1 MKFKNK
7 IIYAV
12 LIILLINTNYV
23 FAEKSDSIKNE
34 IEDNKNKIESLEEE
48 KSNLN
53 SEIQGKKDEVSDLE
67 EIITEK
73 ENELYALQVEISEYQ
88 KQIDNM
94 QSEISELIN
103 SINESKL
110 EVENKEKY
118 VVELKEEE
126 NRIKELLDARIR
138 SVYKVDLS
146 KQYIYMLIKSKNIFE
161 IFQNLNNIN
170 QIINFDKS
178 LIKSYKENQEI
189 ISDEIAQIELKIKEQ
204 EES

>member
-1 MKFKNK
+1 M
-7 IIYAV
+7 
-12 LIILLINTNYV
+12 
-23 FAEKSDSIKNE
+23 
-34 IEDNKNKIESLEEE
+34 
-48 KSNLN
+48 
-53 SEIQGKKDEVSDLE
+53 
-67 EIITEK
+67 
-73 ENELYALQVEISEYQ
+73 YALQVKISEYQ

-204 EES
+204 EESQLAIEEKQSDIMEAKNKVVAI

>member
-67 EIITEK
+67 EIFTEK

-88 KQIDNM
+88 K
-94 QSEISELIN
+94 
-103 SINESKL
+103 
-110 EVENKEKY
+110 
-118 VVELKEEE
+118 
-126 NRIKELLDARIR
+126 
-138 SVYKVDLS
+138 
-146 KQYIYMLIKSKNIFE
+146 
-161 IFQNLNNIN
+161 
-170 QIINFDKS
+170 
-178 LIKSYKENQEI
+178 
-189 ISDEIAQIELKIKEQ
+189 
-204 EES
+204 

>member
-118 VVELKEEE
+118 VVELIEEE

-189 ISDEIAQIELKIKEQ
+189 ISDEIAQIELKIRLCFK
-204 EES
+204 

>member
-73 ENELYALQVEISEYQ
+73 ENELYALQVKISEYQ

-189 ISDEIAQIELKIKEQ
+189 ISDEIAQIELKIRLCFK
-204 EES
+204 

>member
-1 MKFKNK
+1 
-7 IIYAV
+7 
-12 LIILLINTNYV
+12 
-23 FAEKSDSIKNE
+23 
-34 IEDNKNKIESLEEE
+34 
-48 KSNLN
+48 
-53 SEIQGKKDEVSDLE
+53 
-67 EIITEK
+67 
-73 ENELYALQVEISEYQ
+73 
-88 KQIDNM
+88 M

-204 EES
+204 

>member
-189 ISDEIAQIELKIKEQ
+189 ISDEIAQIELKIRLCFK
-204 EES
+204 

>member
-204 EES
+204 